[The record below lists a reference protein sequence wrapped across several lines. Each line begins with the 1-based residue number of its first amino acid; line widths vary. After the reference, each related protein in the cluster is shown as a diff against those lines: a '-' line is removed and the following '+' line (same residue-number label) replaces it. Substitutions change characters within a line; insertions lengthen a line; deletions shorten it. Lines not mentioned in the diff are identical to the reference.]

1 MSLLIISN
9 LYYIFLRKNTLTY
22 FKLQIISKEHKV
34 MSRSVAHQL
43 SLIIPFQVISQIAK
57 EIRIV
62 PLIVL
67 LGTAIPAWFVCE
79 AIAPQSVQAYT
90 ARVDLA
96 IDTFPEENYETILR
110 RAEAVARAAA
120 QRSFDQDI
128 LVTDVSVVVSAQNYG
143 AIAPVLALEVSR
155 PQWRNRPDPQVWATY
170 FKTARSLLF
179 FGRNSTT
186 TNSPPPVPATPTLA
200 PQQPPQPI
208 NVPPIPPPLENP
220 QPKR

>member
-1 MSLLIISN
+1 
-9 LYYIFLRKNTLTY
+9 
-22 FKLQIISKEHKV
+22 

-43 SLIIPFQVISQIAK
+43 SSIIPFPVISQIAK
-57 EIRIV
+57 QIRIV

-67 LGTAIPAWFVCE
+67 LGTAIPAWVVCE

-96 IDTFPEENYETILR
+96 IDSLPEENYETILR
-110 RAEAVARAAA
+110 RAEAAARAAA

-143 AIAPVLALEVSR
+143 AIAPVLTLEVSR
-155 PQWRNRPDPQVWATY
+155 LQWRNRPDPQVWATY

-179 FGRNSTT
+179 FGRDSTT
-186 TNSPPPVPATPTLA
+186 TNSPPAVPPSATPAPPAPATSDLNKT
-200 PQQPPQPI
+200 PQPTNI
-208 NVPPIPPPLENP
+208 PLVPPPLANP
-220 QPKR
+220 EPKR

>member
-1 MSLLIISN
+1 
-9 LYYIFLRKNTLTY
+9 
-22 FKLQIISKEHKV
+22 

-43 SLIIPFQVISQIAK
+43 SFIIPFQVISQIAK

-67 LGTAIPAWFVCE
+67 LGTAIPAWLVCE

-170 FKTARSLLF
+170 FKTARELLF

-186 TNSPPPVPATPTLA
+186 TNSPPPAPATPTLA

>member
-1 MSLLIISN
+1 
-9 LYYIFLRKNTLTY
+9 
-22 FKLQIISKEHKV
+22 

-43 SLIIPFQVISQIAK
+43 SSIIPFPVISQIAK
-57 EIRIV
+57 QIRIV

-67 LGTAIPAWFVCE
+67 LGTAIPVWLVCE
-79 AIAPQSVQAYT
+79 AIAPESVQAYT

-96 IDTFPEENYETILR
+96 IDSLPEENYETILR

-155 PQWRNRPDPQVWATY
+155 LQWRNRPDPQVWATY

-179 FGRNSTT
+179 FGRDSTT
-186 TNSPPPVPATPTLA
+186 KNSPPSVPATPTPALQPA
-200 PQQPPQPI
+200 PTPDLNKTPQPLNI
-208 NVPPIPPPLENP
+208 PSIPPPLENP

>member
-1 MSLLIISN
+1 
-9 LYYIFLRKNTLTY
+9 
-22 FKLQIISKEHKV
+22 

-43 SLIIPFQVISQIAK
+43 SSIIPFPVISQIAK
-57 EIRIV
+57 QIRIV

-67 LGTAIPAWFVCE
+67 LGTAIPLWVVCE

-96 IDTFPEENYETILR
+96 IDSLPEENYETILR
-110 RAEAVARAAA
+110 RAEAAARAAA

-155 PQWRNRPDPQVWATY
+155 LQWRNRPDPHVWATY

-179 FGRNSTT
+179 FGRDSTT
-186 TNSPPPVPATPTLA
+186 TNSPPPVPATPTPA
-200 PQQPPQPI
+200 PQAPPTPDLNKTPQPTNI
-208 NVPPIPPPLENP
+208 PLVAPPNT
-220 QPKR
+220 R